1 MKVISSIDIEQAP
14 LGMMIYNRKDKKY
27 YIAQMNQKG
36 GKKWEQCKCSA
47 CEPHTKQCKCSECNN
62 RQNGG
67 GTDLPPGPEGH
78 SWHHHHAPFYQVFN
92 NYVCVKRDTLGE
104 IRDFFLEM
112 FSSKNYSQNKPPF
125 SFDNNKN

>member
-1 MKVISSIDIEQAP
+1 MKKIGSIDIDQAP
-14 LGMMIYNRKDKKY
+14 LGMLIHNKKNNKY

-36 GKKWEQCKCSA
+36 GKQWVECTCSE
-47 CEPHTKQCKCSECNN
+47 CQPHNTKCKCSECQTNKI
-62 RQNGG
+62 RGG
-67 GTDLPPGPEGH
+67 AETDLPPGPEQH

-112 FSSKNYSQNKPPF
+112 FSNKNYRENKAPF
-125 SFDNNKN
+125 SY

>member
-14 LGMMIYNRKDKKY
+14 LGMMIYNKKDNKY
-27 YIAQMNQKG
+27 YIAQKNQKG
-36 GKKWEQCKCSA
+36 GKQWEPCQCTECV
-47 CEPHTKQCKCSECNN
+47 KQK
-62 RQNGG
+62 G
-67 GTDLPPGPEGH
+67 GTPTNLPPSPEQH

-112 FSSKNYSQNKPPF
+112 FSSKNYGQNKPPF
-125 SFDNNKN
+125 SYNSN

>member
-1 MKVISSIDIEQAP
+1 MKKIGSIDIKQAP
-14 LGMMIYNRKDKKY
+14 LGMMICNKKDNRY
-27 YIAQMNQKG
+27 YIANINKK
-36 GKKWEQCKCSA
+36 GKKQWQRCVCKHCLS
-47 CEPHTKQCKCSECNN
+47 
-62 RQNGG
+62 QNGG
-67 GTDLPPGPEGH
+67 ATNLAPGPEQH

-125 SFDNNKN
+125 SYNSNKL